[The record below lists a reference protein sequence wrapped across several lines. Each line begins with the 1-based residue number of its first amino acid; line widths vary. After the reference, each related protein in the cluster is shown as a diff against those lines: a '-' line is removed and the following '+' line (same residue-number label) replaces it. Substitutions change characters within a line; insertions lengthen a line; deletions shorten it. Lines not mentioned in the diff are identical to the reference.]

1 MNFYLISPP
10 EECSSF
16 NIYNFEKILAYINV
30 KYLQLRPKYKSEK
43 LNRNFIVK
51 NFRTFQKLC
60 FLRNVK
66 LIINDDVKL
75 AKELE
80 SDGVHIGQN
89 DLCCKK
95 ARSFLGT
102 KYEIGVSCK
111 NSLILAKQAYIDG
124 ANYLAFGPAFK
135 SRTKKNNST
144 ILNKEFFK
152 KKNEI
157 PLPFTLI
164 GGINHTNIGKLKN
177 IGFNNLALI
186 QSIWHYKYGPVKSAE
201 KFSHLGFGHEN

>member
-16 NIYNFEKILAYINV
+16 NVYNFEKILGYINV
-30 KYLQLRPKYKSEK
+30 KYLQLRPKYNNDK

-60 FLRNVK
+60 FLRNIK

-89 DLCCKK
+89 DLSCKK

-111 NSLILAKQAYIDG
+111 NSLEYAKQAYIDG
-124 ANYLAFGPAFK
+124 ADYLAFGPVFK
-135 SRTKKNNST
+135 SKTKKDNSK
-144 ILNKEFFK
+144 ILDMEFFR
-152 KKNEI
+152 KKNQI

-164 GGINHTNIGKLKN
+164 GGINHNNIGKLKN
-177 IGFNNLALI
+177 IGFKNLALI

-201 KFSHLGFGHEN
+201 EFSNLGFGHEN